1 MRILRIK
8 QVIDKT
14 GLSHSTIYALIAR
27 GDFVKSIA
35 IGVRAIGFVEEEVDT
50 WIKQRVTASRN
61 RA

>member
-14 GLSHSTIYALIAR
+14 GLSRSTIYALIAR